1 MVKAWKHLPAEL
13 EKIKLRVGERQYK
26 SIQRAR
32 RRKMLLDF
40 DTVKQSYEDDPTK
53 DFEVDLKGVQDSKEN
68 GIEDETIAIS
78 ASTMRTVFD
87 HVCGQ
92 IENLIQKQ
100 LQSVEK
106 EGKSAKARPHMQ
118 RLRKHKPLL
127 TKLSRQSFWWV
138 DLVNPSIYII
148 D

>member
-78 ASTMRTVFD
+78 AYVF
-87 HVCGQ
+87 
-92 IENLIQKQ
+92 NF
-100 LQSVEK
+100 S
-106 EGKSAKARPHMQ
+106 P
-118 RLRKHKPLL
+118 
-127 TKLSRQSFWWV
+127 
-138 DLVNPSIYII
+138 DLVLTFNVANLLLFFFMFCQEHHENCV
-148 D
+148 

>member
-1 MVKAWKHLPAEL
+1 
-13 EKIKLRVGERQYK
+13 
-26 SIQRAR
+26 
-32 RRKMLLDF
+32 MLLDF
-40 DTVKQSYEDDPTK
+40 DTVKQSYEGDPTK

-78 ASTMRTVFD
+78 AYVFNFSPDLVLTFNIANLLLFFSCFARSTMRTVFD